1 MKTFIEY
8 LKERITDAEKDD
20 LERRKERHKRQADRN
35 KENLKA
41 RKARYKDSPN

>member
-20 LERRKERHKRQADRN
+20 LERRAERNKRVRDRN
-35 KENLKA
+35 REELKA
-41 RKARYKDSPN
+41 REKRYKDSPN